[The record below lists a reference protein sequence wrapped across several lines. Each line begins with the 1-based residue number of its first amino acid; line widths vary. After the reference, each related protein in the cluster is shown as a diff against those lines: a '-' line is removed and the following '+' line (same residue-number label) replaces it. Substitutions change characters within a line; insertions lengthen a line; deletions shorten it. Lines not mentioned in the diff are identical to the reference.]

1 MQPINTVNP
10 TIHLAIELSASS
22 WLIAARVPGSE
33 KPYLHRI
40 DGGNT
45 AALLALI
52 SSLRARVARRLDAA
66 IEVICCFEA
75 GRDGFWLHRLLT
87 AHGIANYVLEPTSI
101 LINRRARRAKT
112 DRLDAIGMLRVLAA
126 YLRGDRQSCSMV
138 RVPTPEDEDAK
149 RIHRERENLVQEK
162 LRIENRI
169 EALLFTQ
176 GIRKRPSLRSWERDL
191 AVLRTGDGREMPRHL
206 RAELDRLRRR
216 LVTILELI
224 REVEDEVVTTNPE
237 HQTSRKIVALCRI
250 RGLGENFA
258 GVLTREVFY
267 RSFDNRRQIASY
279 VGITLMP
286 YQSGSMDR
294 D

>member
-1 MQPINTVNP
+1 M
-10 TIHLAIELSASS
+10 
-22 WLIAARVPGSE
+22 
-33 KPYLHRI
+33 
-40 DGGNT
+40 
-45 AALLALI
+45 
-52 SSLRARVARRLDAA
+52 
-66 IEVICCFEA
+66 
-75 GRDGFWLHRLLT
+75 
-87 AHGIANYVLEPTSI
+87 
-101 LINRRARRAKT
+101 NRRARRAKT
-112 DRLDAIGMLRVLAA
+112 DNIDIDQLMGTLLRYV
-126 YLRGDRQSCSMV
+126 RGEPRVCSMV

-224 REVEDEVVTTNPE
+224 REVEAERDEVVTTNPE

-294 D
+294 DSGDAQTM